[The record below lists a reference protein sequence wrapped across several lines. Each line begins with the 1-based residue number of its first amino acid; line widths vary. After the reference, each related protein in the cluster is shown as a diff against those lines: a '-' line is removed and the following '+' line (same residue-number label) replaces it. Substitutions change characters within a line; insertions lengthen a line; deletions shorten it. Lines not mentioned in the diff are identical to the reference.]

1 MIILFKIALI
11 TVCGIIAYQDFKE
24 RAVVW
29 TIFPITA
36 SLFFSLHISHA
47 PWQST
52 MLYALS
58 NCLLVSTVLSILFL
72 YSRLI
77 LKKRFLDVSLGLG
90 DVLFFY
96 AFALG
101 FPTMTFVLLF
111 VGAIFFS
118 LLVFLVLKMGR
129 PMETVP
135 LAGLMGLFV
144 VGVLVS
150 SLFPNTPS
158 LYIL

>member
-1 MIILFKIALI
+1 M
-11 TVCGIIAYQDFKE
+11 
-24 RAVVW
+24 
-29 TIFPITA
+29 
-36 SLFFSLHISHA
+36 
-47 PWQST
+47 
-52 MLYALS
+52 
-58 NCLLVSTVLSILFL
+58 
-72 YSRLI
+72 
-77 LKKRFLDVSLGLG
+77 G

-118 LLVFLVLKMGR
+118 LLVFLILKMGR

-144 VGVLVS
+144 MGVLVS
-150 SLFPNTPS
+150 SLFPDTPS